1 MEKKMHNDHN
11 NVINW
16 QAHINYIYLVIYVH
30 VGLTSPAGKCLAG
43 HYCLLG
49 STEQN
54 PIGQSYGDY
63 CTAGHYCP
71 EGTGS
76 PVPCPIGTYLPSTG
90 QSMLAHCIDCAL
102 GKYCDTVG
110 QSNYTGKG
118 YLIICTIIKLFLF
131 ACTHCKYYFAFT
143 ISGMFNCLRMRLSWF
158 WTVCMD
164 NTWQFLKDFLVEKGR
179 IFANFVDLLSS
190 V

>member
-1 MEKKMHNDHN
+1 MSK
-11 NVINW
+11 
-16 QAHINYIYLVIYVH
+16 QLPTYVKFYQLIH
-30 VGLTSPAGKCLAG
+30 KNAILIIGLTLPAGKCLAG

-90 QSMLAHCIDCAL
+90 QSMQVHCIDCAL

-110 QSNYTGKG
+110 QANYTGEAYCTV
-118 YLIICTIIKLFLF
+118 YLKLYENVTTLQFW
-131 ACTHCKYYFAFT
+131 CKMNAD
-143 ISGMFNCLRMRLSWF
+143 S
-158 WTVCMD
+158 
-164 NTWQFLKDFLVEKGR
+164 
-179 IFANFVDLLSS
+179 DLLSS
-190 V
+190 FQH

>member
-1 MEKKMHNDHN
+1 M
-11 NVINW
+11 
-16 QAHINYIYLVIYVH
+16 Y
-30 VGLTSPAGKCLAG
+30 VGLTSPAGKCLGG

-110 QSNYTGKG
+110 QSNYTGKDCA
-118 YLIICTIIKLFLF
+118 IICRLFLS
-131 ACTHCKYYFAFT
+131 ACTDCKYHKACT
-143 ISGMFNCLRMRLSWF
+143 IYGRFNSEIILIWDSMY
-158 WTVCMD
+158 MY
-164 NTWQFLKDFLVEKGR
+164 G
-179 IFANFVDLLSS
+179 
-190 V
+190 

>member
-1 MEKKMHNDHN
+1 MVASFTLCFSGDTCICLGDVNKYMNSEWAMKSFRERFTTSNDDEAT
-11 NVINW
+11 VITAYPW
-16 QAHINYIYLVIYVH
+16 CHLF
-30 VGLTSPAGKCLAG
+30 VGLTSPAGKCVAG
-43 HYCLLG
+43 HYCLLA

-90 QSMLAHCIDCAL
+90 QSLLIHCIDCAL

-110 QSNYTGKG
+110 QANYTGE
-118 YLIICTIIKLFLF
+118 TIRPSL
-131 ACTHCKYYFAFT
+131 CY
-143 ISGMFNCLRMRLSWF
+143 W
-158 WTVCMD
+158 
-164 NTWQFLKDFLVEKGR
+164 
-179 IFANFVDLLSS
+179 
-190 V
+190 

>member
-1 MEKKMHNDHN
+1 MFLKCQWLWYKKLWYEYLTPVMIKKAYTYKFSLRSFSWVMEKKMHNDHN

-16 QAHINYIYLVIYVH
+16 QAHNYICLVIYVH
-30 VGLTSPAGKCLAG
+30 VGLTSPAGKCLAS

-110 QSNYTGKG
+110 QANYTGKD
-118 YLIICTIIKLFLF
+118 YPIICRLFLSG
-131 ACTHCKYYFAFT
+131 CT
-143 ISGMFNCLRMRLSWF
+143 MQ
-158 WTVCMD
+158 VCMQ
-164 NTWQFLKDFLVEKGR
+164 NLWK
-179 IFANFVDLLSS
+179 I
-190 V
+190 

>member
-1 MEKKMHNDHN
+1 MEKKVHNDHN
-11 NVINW
+11 NVIDW
-16 QAHINYIYLVIYVH
+16 QTYNICLVISI
-30 VGLTSPAGKCLAG
+30 GLTSPAGKCLAG

-110 QSNYTGKG
+110 QANYTGKDYPILSVDYF
-118 YLIICTIIKLFLF
+118 YLV
-131 ACTHCKYYFAFT
+131 AQCKYACRIYERFSF
-143 ISGMFNCLRMRLSWF
+143 IKNGLPWF
-158 WTVCMD
+158 GTVLWIMHY
-164 NTWQFLKDFLVEKGR
+164 
-179 IFANFVDLLSS
+179 IFF
-190 V
+190 